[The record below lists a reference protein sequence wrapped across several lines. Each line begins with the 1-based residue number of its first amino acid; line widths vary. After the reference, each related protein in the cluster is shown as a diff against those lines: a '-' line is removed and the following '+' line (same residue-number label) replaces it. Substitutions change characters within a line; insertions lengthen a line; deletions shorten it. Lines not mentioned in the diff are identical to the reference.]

1 MENEINLENEKNQLF
16 VERLKKKRT
25 ICAVH
30 ERTNEI
36 KDPSASMLFLKF
48 RWKMEMQDVD
58 DKI

>member
-16 VERLKKKRT
+16 VERLKKK
-25 ICAVH
+25 
-30 ERTNEI
+30 TNDMCRSWTNQRNKRSECI
-36 KDPSASMLFLKF
+36 HLFLKF